1 MSWARASCAAA
12 PFAGP
17 AGLPLLIGQ
26 KTLGQRRHR
35 PAGTDDVDSASRR
48 QTTDFVFQTT
58 GQTIGDA
65 GLGRGVVGMSRLAKE
80 TGRRTDQ
87 DSRRIFQAVSDD
99 AAEKLTQTEKDGG
112 QIDGQRPIPLGQGH
126 LLQRNFLGRPKAGV
140 GHQDLHGAEVGFHGG
155 EETPHLG
162 FLRQIGLDGNAPE
175 PSSWPVP
182 QPARHVRCSE
192 PRCALPSAA
201 KARTSSPP
209 IPPEAPVTRTTR

>member
-1 MSWARASCAAA
+1 M
-12 PFAGP
+12 
-17 AGLPLLIGQ
+17 
-26 KTLGQRRHR
+26 TR
-35 PAGTDDVDSASRR
+35 PRR

-162 FLRQIGLDGNAPE
+162 FLRQIGLDGNAPRTQLARQFLNRLGMFAVVSHGARSLGRKG
-175 PSSWPVP
+175 PHQFSPDTPRSTGHQDDPMSKFAVHGLFLLVG
-182 QPARHVRCSE
+182 PARSV
-192 PRCALPSAA
+192 LPWGS
-201 KARTSSPP
+201 TLL
-209 IPPEAPVTRTTR
+209 